1 MKHSSMVKL
10 LETAGIKDVDTA
22 IDKMIVEMTRDEQI
36 IYKMDKWMPDDSEL
50 QDEYYEIKTE
60 EEMVDFL
67 QTNADEDA
75 LRRYGFRGD
84 WHALAKIALNDRK

>member
-1 MKHSSMVKL
+1 MKHTNLQKL
-10 LETAGIKDVDTA
+10 LETAGIKDIDAA

-36 IYKMDKWMPDDSEL
+36 IYKMDKWMPDDSDL

-60 EEMVDFL
+60 EEMVDFF
-67 QTNADEDA
+67 QTHADEDA

-84 WHALAKIALNDRK
+84 WHALAKIALNER

>member
-1 MKHSSMVKL
+1 MVKL

-22 IDKMIVEMTRDEQI
+22 IDKMVVEMTRDEQI

-67 QTNADEDA
+67 QTNADEDG